1 MTELSSFD
9 TQREGAS
16 RYVAA
21 IREHWL
27 LILVLVAVSVA
38 SAAAYSLTATKKYK
52 SEADLLVNPIAQG
65 DTTYTGLGLL
75 TESNALGSGVLTA
88 ARLVQTPQ
96 VAQGVK
102 DNNDFGMSRDALLG
116 SIAVTPLSQSNIVA
130 ITATAPG
137 GHRAAQIAN
146 AFAHEAINQRTERFQ
161 KAVNAAIARAKARLA
176 ATPAAQ
182 TQNVT
187 DLRGRISLLETLADG
202 PDPTLTVASGAVAP
216 GGPAWPRPK
225 LSIAVALLVALL
237 LGIGAALALE
247 VFNPRINREEEL
259 LLNQRLPIL
268 ARVPR
273 VRTTVASR
281 YLTRR
286 GKLPPH
292 IWEAYRTLRASLTG
306 AGPDGGFPR
315 KILVTSAIPGE
326 AKTMTSVNFAVTLAL
341 SGVRVI
347 LVDADLRRPMIA
359 TVFGAAART
368 NGFGLL
374 LVGNASPETALLQA
388 PGNPNLQLLLSNPQH
403 AHLVDLLQRHRIETV
418 LDQLLEYADVVVVD
432 SPPLTEVAD
441 ALTLADVVD
450 TTLVTVRLGR
460 SRRDKLDELRR
471 ALAQRGVSPAGFVV
485 TARRVA
491 RRKTYGYGY
500 QGGPR
505 LQTAV
510 EPAPDPLAG
519 ELGEVKTAGAE

>member
-1 MTELSSFD
+1 MTDAAPSFD
-9 TQREGAS
+9 TQRDGAS
-16 RYVAA
+16 RYLAA

-27 LILVLVAVSVA
+27 LIVILVAVAVA
-38 SAAAYSLTATKKYK
+38 SAAAYSYTATKKYK
-52 SEADLLVNPIAQG
+52 AEADVLVSPISQG
-65 DTTYTGLGLL
+65 DTTYTGLGLI

-88 ARLVQTPQ
+88 ARIIQTPQ
-96 VAQGVK
+96 VAQAVA
-102 DNNDFGMSRDALLG
+102 DHYDFGLSRDALLG
-116 SIAVTPLSQSNIVA
+116 SISVTPLSQGNLVSIVA
-130 ITATAPG
+130 TASNG
-137 GHRAAQIAN
+137 ERAKQIAN
-146 AFAHEAINQRTERFQ
+146 AFMKEAIAQRSARFHAVVRNAVERTQ
-161 KAVNAAIARAKARLA
+161 AQLDATPPAQTDTIDGLRARL
-176 ATPAAQ
+176 
-182 TQNVT
+182 
-187 DLRGRISLLETLADG
+187 SLLQSLEGG
-202 PDPTLTVASGAVAP
+202 PDPTLSVTSEAVPP

-225 LSIAVALLVALL
+225 LAVAVALIVALL
-237 LGIGAALALE
+237 LGIGAALGLE

-273 VRTTVASR
+273 VRRSVASR

-315 KILVTSAIPGE
+315 TILVTSAIPGE

-341 SGVRVI
+341 AGQRVI
-347 LVDADLRRPMIA
+347 LIDADLRRPMIA

-374 LVGNASPETALLQA
+374 LLGNSTAEQAMLQA
-388 PGNPNLQLLLSNPQH
+388 PGTPNLQLLLSNPQH
-403 AHLVDLLQRHRIETV
+403 AHLVDMLERERIESV
-418 LDQLLEYADVVVVD
+418 LTQLEGMADVIVID

-450 TTLVTVRLGR
+450 ITLVAVRLGR
-460 SRRDKLDELRR
+460 SRRDRLDELRR

-485 TARRVA
+485 TTRRLA
-491 RRKTYGYGY
+491 PRKGYGYGY

-505 LQTAV
+505 LQPAV
-510 EPAPDPLAG
+510 EPPTDPTARPRG
-519 ELGEVKTAGAE
+519 VKTARAE

>member
-1 MTELSSFD
+1 MSENSSFD
-9 TQREGAS
+9 TQREGAG
-16 RYVAA
+16 RYLAA

-27 LILVLVAVSVA
+27 LIVVLVAVAVA

-52 SEADLLVNPIAQG
+52 AEADLLVNPIAQG

-88 ARLVQTPQ
+88 ARLAQTPQ
-96 VAQGVK
+96 VAEGVK
-102 DNNDFGMSRDALLG
+102 DHNDFGMSRDALLG
-116 SIAVTPLSQSNIVA
+116 SISVTPLSQSNIVA
-130 ITATAPG
+130 ITGSAPS
-137 GHRAAQIAN
+137 GHRSAEIAN
-146 AFAHEAINQRTERFQ
+146 AFARETIGQRTKHFQ
-161 KAVNAAIARAKARLA
+161 AAVGAAIARAKARLA

-182 TQNVT
+182 TQNAS
-187 DLRGRISLLETLADG
+187 DLRSRISLLETLAGG
-202 PDPTLTVASGAVAP
+202 PDPTLTLASGAVTPA
-216 GGPAWPRPK
+216 GPSWPRPK

-237 LGIGAALALE
+237 LGVGAALALE

-273 VRTTVASR
+273 VRGSVAAR

-306 AGPDGGFPR
+306 AGPDGGFPS

-341 SGVRVI
+341 SGMRVI
-347 LVDADLRRPMIA
+347 LVDADLRRPMIG

-374 LVGNASPETALLQA
+374 LLGNATPEATLLPA
-388 PGNPNLQLLLSNPQH
+388 PGHPNLQLLLSNPQH
-403 AHLVDLLQRHRIETV
+403 AHLVDMLERHRIEAV
-418 LDQLLEYADVVVVD
+418 LDQLHEYADVIVVD

-441 ALTLADVVD
+441 ALTLADGVD
-450 TTLVTVRLGR
+450 TVLVTVRLGR

-471 ALAQRGVSPAGFVV
+471 SLAQRGVSPAGFVV
-485 TARRVA
+485 TARRLA
-491 RRKTYGYGY
+491 RHTPYGYGY

-510 EPAPDPLAG
+510 EPAPDPLAHKR
-519 ELGEVKTAGAE
+519 VKAAGGD